1 MLTTILCASLSASA
15 YDFEVD
21 GIYYEVISLT
31 DLTCAVTSGYSNYK
45 GDIIIPSEI
54 IYNNR
59 KFLVTDIGS
68 KAFEDCSW
76 LKTVNIPN
84 SVTTI
89 GTYAFYGCSSLQ
101 TVNIPNSVTTIE
113 NSTFSRCSSLQTVN
127 IPNSVTTIGAYAF
140 SRCSSLQTVNI
151 PNSVT
156 YIGRCVFRDC
166 SALKD
171 IKLSDKL
178 RCIANGLFSGC
189 KELTKIDIPGSIE
202 WISQNLKSQYY
213 PSDYSEYY
221 TFYNCKNLTELSI
234 LYSSESLKVGY
245 GDNDITEIGWSDWT
259 NTITDLYLDRALED
273 DIPVPNL
280 ERLEL
285 GESLQKVQI
294 KGIKNL
300 HKLKAIVCHASVPPT
315 LPDMSNAQYM
325 NLEVLV
331 PEEAIDAYRAAP
343 NWQNFWNLKGFA
355 GIEEN
360 IMPDTKQIVSR
371 VSLTGYPVEENYHG
385 IVIIRYSDGSAKK
398 VLQ

>member
-1 MLTTILCASLSASA
+1 M
-15 YDFEVD
+15 
-21 GIYYEVISLT
+21 
-31 DLTCAVTSGYSNYK
+31 
-45 GDIIIPSEI
+45 
-54 IYNNR
+54 
-59 KFLVTDIGS
+59 LVTDIGS
-68 KAFEDCSW
+68 RAFYGCSS
-76 LKTVNIPN
+76 LQTVNIPN

-89 GTYAFYGCSSLQ
+89 GEYAFYGCSSLQ
-101 TVNIPNSVTTIE
+101 TVNIPNSVTTIG
-113 NSTFSRCSSLQTVN
+113 TYAFSGCSSLQTVN
-127 IPNSVTTIGAYAF
+127 IPNSVATIGVRTF
-140 SRCSSLQTVNI
+140 NGCSSLQTVNI
-151 PNSVT
+151 SNSVT
-156 YIGRCVFRDC
+156 YIGSYVFKNC
-166 SALKD
+166 YALKD

-178 RCIANGLFSGC
+178 GSIQSGLFSGC
-189 KELTKIDIPGSIE
+189 KELTKIDIPGSIN
-202 WISQNLKSQYY
+202 WISQYN
-213 PSDYSEYY
+213 YSEYGRDS
-221 TFYNCKNLTELSI
+221 TFYNCKNLTKLSI
-234 LYSSESLKVGY
+234 LYSPESLKVGY
-245 GDNDITEIGWSDWT
+245 TDYSFYSSKWVDWT

-285 GESLQKVQI
+285 GDSLQKVQI
-294 KGIKNL
+294 KDIKNL
-300 HKLKAIVCHASVPPT
+300 HKLKVIVCHASVPPT

-343 NWQNFWNLKGFA
+343 GWQNFWNLKGSA